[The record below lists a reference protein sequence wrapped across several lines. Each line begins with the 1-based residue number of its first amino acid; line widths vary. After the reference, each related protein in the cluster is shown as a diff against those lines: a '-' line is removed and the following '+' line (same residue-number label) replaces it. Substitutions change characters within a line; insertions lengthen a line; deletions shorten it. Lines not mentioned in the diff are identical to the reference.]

1 MPTPSTTLT
10 TVQDFVEAIERN
22 VASMYVD
29 EITFDQFRAN
39 QFSIWDAA
47 SALGI
52 RQKVM
57 NVIASVQNTGA

>member
-1 MPTPSTTLT
+1 MPTPSTTLI
-10 TVQDFVEAIERN
+10 TVGDFVEAIERN
-22 VASMYVD
+22 VRDMYAD

-52 RQKVM
+52 SQR
-57 NVIASVQNTGA
+57 VINIVASVQNTGA